1 MTIAVASISPS
12 SVPMATPP
20 PLSVFYEIPP
30 LPIVS
35 LFNLSFGIAPCY
47 ISEFCSFIAVA
58 RLIYLIFLLENLIM

>member
-20 PLSVFYEIPP
+20 PLLVFYEIPP

-35 LFNLSFGIAPCY
+35 LFNLSFGIAPYY

-58 RLIYLIFLLENLIM
+58 RSIYLIFLLENLIM